1 MSKLLDSWV
10 KDNITMGRYKSAS
23 GYLRGQNV
31 CLYLLFV
38 DEISFVHKIVV
49 IRIIK
54 RETEEQ
60 EHEQE
65 EREKKIIVN
74 SRKN

>member
-1 MSKLLDSWV
+1 M
-10 KDNITMGRYKSAS
+10 
-23 GYLRGQNV
+23 
-31 CLYLLFV
+31 YLLFV

-54 RETEEQ
+54 REAEEQ